1 MSGLKFRNKHVV
13 ATYECD
19 NMRDMTLPA
28 LINAMVET
36 SGLQSHALGNTEE
49 QMTEQ
54 GLAWI
59 IIQYDINVNRMP
71 KRREEIILETEALSF
86 NRFFTYRA
94 FRAFDKEDNLLV
106 EAITTFSV
114 MDMATRKLTQ
124 VDKKLV
130 APYQA
135 EEIRTMVRAPK
146 IQPVN
151 PETATSMPYRV
162 RYLDIDGNMHVNN
175 AKYFDWIINSVD
187 VKILEAYK
195 IKAVT
200 IKYEKEVGFGSIIES
215 HVSVEKMGDG
225 QLKTAHIIENGGGR
239 ACIANITWEHRIMDQ
254 VKKITD
260 EKIEIDLGYEDT
272 FIEVYTVDND
282 EFKQLIPTLIDDD
295 ITHFNISEKEFSKK
309 EVNSLSIVN
318 HGLGF
323 MFFEDEK

>member
-1 MSGLKFRNKHVV
+1 MSGLKFRSKHVV

-19 NMRDMTLPA
+19 TMREMTLPA

-49 QMTEQ
+49 QMSER

-59 IIQYDINVNRMP
+59 IIQYDINVTRMP
-71 KRREEIILETEALSF
+71 KRREEITLETEALSF

-94 FRAFDKEDNLLV
+94 FRAFDEADNLLV
-106 EAITTFSV
+106 EVITTFSV

-124 VDKKLV
+124 VDKELV

-135 EEIRTMVRAPK
+135 EEIRTMLRAPK
-146 IQPVN
+146 IQPLN

-162 RYLDIDGNMHVNN
+162 RFLDIDGNMHVNN

-200 IKYEKEVGFGSIIES
+200 IKYEKEVGFGSVIES
-215 HVSVEKMGDG
+215 RVSTEKLGDG
-225 QLKTAHIIENGGGR
+225 QVKTAHVIENGGGK
-239 ACIANITWEHRIMDQ
+239 ACSANIIWEHRIMDN
-254 VKKITD
+254 VKEITD
-260 EKIEIDLGYEDT
+260 EKIEIDLANEDM
-272 FIEVYTVDND
+272 FIEAYTIDNS
-282 EFKQLIPTLIDDD
+282 EFKQLVPALIDDD
-295 ITHFNISEKEFSKK
+295 IKFFNIGEKEFSKK
-309 EVNSLSIVN
+309 EVNSLSIVD

-323 MFFEDEK
+323 IFSDDK